1 MLNKLTLMELQVKAL
16 FTHDEDNML
25 RNINEFKGTLAP
37 RLFYGRTIE
46 GSVVRFRYDL
56 PDRVKEEINKI
67 IVEEPIQEQLPNS
80 PIGLDK
86 LKEVLQQHA
95 EIQYIWEGPAYE
107 LPNKLV
113 SSIDIIR
120 VTEANAD
127 ILKNSFQSLIPR
139 VPSSEPCFIKMV
151 KGNVAA
157 VAFSSRVSEGA
168 CEVGIETLP
177 SFRGKGYA
185 VELVEA
191 WAAAV
196 REIERIPLY
205 STAWNN
211 KASQAVANK
220 LKAIFYGVDLSIY

>member
-1 MLNKLTLMELQVKAL
+1 MELQVKAL
-16 FTHDEDNML
+16 FTHDKDNML
-25 RNINEFKGTLAP
+25 RNINEFKGTAAP
-37 RLFYGRTIE
+37 RLFYGRTVE
-46 GSVVRFRYDL
+46 GSVLRFRYDL
-56 PDRVKEEINKI
+56 PDIIKEGINKI
-67 IVEEPIQEQLPNS
+67 IAEEPIHEYLPNS
-80 PIGLDK
+80 PMCLEK

-107 LPNKLV
+107 LPNKLI

-120 VTEANAD
+120 VTETNAD

-139 VPSSEPCFIKMV
+139 VPYSEPCFIKV
-151 KGNVAA
+151 VRGNVAA

-191 WAAAV
+191 WAAKV
-196 REIERIPLY
+196 REIGKIPLY

-211 KASQAVANK
+211 KASQAVARK